1 MAEGDKKLQS
11 SAWWS
16 MLDNLTQQVLSF
28 LVFMALARLVAPQ
41 EFGLIALAHVMVSFV
56 RQTVLDAIVHPVA
69 RASDPSESLYST
81 AFFLCIA
88 ASLVMGGL
96 MLLLARPL
104 ARWYALPDLAA
115 VIAWMSLA
123 VLATG
128 ASAVFEIRLVR
139 QMEFRPLALRSIVSV
154 TVGGAVGVILA
165 LRGSGVMALV
175 VQQVVTTTVALA
187 LLLVQ
192 SPWKPRWPVQR
203 PPLRSLMHDASRVG
217 ITGFFGFLGSQGDTL
232 LVSVLLGAHATGIY
246 SFAKRLTSAIY
257 LVIASSLLKLAIP
270 EFAQA
275 RGDPQALHRAYVRV
289 LGTTTL
295 LMAPLL
301 VGLSLLAPN
310 LVSVFFGEA
319 WTGAVPVVAL
329 LAALYLL
336 LAATQVNDYLLF
348 AVGARSVPMQ
358 RSLVQIVLAM
368 LLGWLGARFGLAGVA
383 CGFVMAALLVWPWM
397 QFVANRHMNGS
408 AAMLLRTLGPPAA
421 SAIAMGVVL
430 MALRHRLP
438 SGLPTL
444 VGLTLLG
451 ALVYGG
457 VHCLLVRLWTASHDA
472 VGALFHLPERN
483 ESADVLPLAG
493 YPVQSTTAASLQR
506 RLEDRLDEGLTTV
519 LVFANTNFVMQC
531 QPLRQW
537 LGGSEVII
545 VNDGVGMDIAALVRH
560 GQRYRANLNGTDF
573 VPRLL
578 RELGSPKRVFLLG
591 GRPGIADTAAIALLQ
606 GGNCTLA
613 GTQDGYSMGTPQEL
627 QRQINESGADIV
639 LVALGNP
646 LQEIWIR
653 DNLAALK
660 PRLFISVGALFDF
673 LSGSVTRAP
682 GWVRRMRLE
691 WCFRLLREPRRMGRR
706 YTVDVLR
713 FMVLCLRASR

>member
-1 MAEGDKKLQS
+1 MAEGDTKLNTG
-11 SAWWS
+11 AWWS

-69 RASDPSESLYST
+69 RASEPSESLYST

-88 ASLVMGGL
+88 ASLLMGGL

-115 VIAWMSLA
+115 VVAWMSLA

-139 QMEFRPLALRSIVSV
+139 QMEFKPLALRSMVSV
-154 TVGGAVGVILA
+154 TMGGAVGIALA
-165 LRGSGVMALV
+165 LRGAGVMALV
-175 VQQVVTTTVALA
+175 AQQVVTSAVALA
-187 LLLVQ
+187 LLVVQ
-192 SPWKPRWPVQR
+192 SRWRPQWPRQR

-217 ITGFFGFLGSQGDTL
+217 MTGFFGFLGSQGDTV
-232 LVSVLLGAHATGIY
+232 LVSLLLGAHATGLY

-270 EFAQA
+270 AFAQA
-275 RGDPQALHRAYVRV
+275 HGDPQALQRAYVRV

-310 LVSVFFGEA
+310 LVSVFFGDA
-319 WTGAVPVVAL
+319 WMGAVPVVAL

-358 RSLVQIVLAM
+358 RSLLQIVLAM
-368 LLGWLGARFGLAGVA
+368 LLGWLGARFGLVGVA
-383 CGFVMAALLVWPWM
+383 SGFVMAALLVWPWM
-397 QFVANRHMNGS
+397 QRIANRHMKGS
-408 AAMLLRTLGPPAA
+408 AAMLLRTLGAPAA
-421 SAIAMGVVL
+421 SAIAMGLVL
-430 MALRHRLP
+430 VALRQRLP
-438 SGLPTL
+438 VGVPSL

-457 VHCLLVRLWTASHDA
+457 LHWLLVRLWPASHDA
-472 VGALFHLPERN
+472 LRSLLHLPDRN
-483 ESADVLPLAG
+483 TLADVLPLAG
-493 YPVQSTTAASLQR
+493 YPVQSTTSALLQQQ
-506 RLEDRLDEGLTTV
+506 LEDRLEGGLTTV

-531 QPLRQW
+531 QSLRQW
-537 LGGSEVII
+537 LGGEHVII

-560 GQRYRANLNGTDF
+560 GQRYRDNLNGTDF
-573 VPRLL
+573 VPRFL
-578 RELGSPKRVFLLG
+578 RGLGSPKRVFLLG
-591 GRPGIADTAAIALLQ
+591 GRPGIADTAAAALLR
-606 GGNCTLA
+606 GGRCTLA
-613 GTQDGYSMGTPQEL
+613 GTQDGYSMGTPEEL
-627 QRQINESGADIV
+627 RERINASGADIV

-673 LSGSVTRAP
+673 LSGSVARAP
-682 GWVRRMRLE
+682 VWVRRMRLE